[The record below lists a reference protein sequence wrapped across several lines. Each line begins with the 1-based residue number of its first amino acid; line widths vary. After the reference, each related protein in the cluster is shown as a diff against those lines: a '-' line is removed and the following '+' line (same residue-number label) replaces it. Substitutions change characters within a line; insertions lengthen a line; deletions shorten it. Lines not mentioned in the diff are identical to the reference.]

1 MVTRSNAHPLCFHVG
16 CSDAEPTPRSD
27 DAKEEAEKASDAV
40 HVGVIPGPD
49 AQVIRALDDD
59 KLDTSSPAEGSDEIE
74 ITGASEHTSQMSM
87 KDRLAAEEKK
97 KAEVKVE
104 HGILEL
110 TDPRNRPLK
119 IILSGRSK
127 PLDVPS
133 PTPDSASLA
142 SKKSKKKREGEESS
156 DKTKEDKKKKSK
168 K

>member
-1 MVTRSNAHPLCFHVG
+1 MATRSNAHSLCFRAG
-16 CSDAEPTPRSD
+16 CSDAEQTLRSD
-27 DAKEEAEKASDAV
+27 DAKEEAGKTSDAV
-40 HVGVIPGPD
+40 HAGVLPGPD
-49 AQVIRALDDD
+49 AQVIGALDDD
-59 KLDTSSPAEGSDEIE
+59 KLDTSSPAEGNDEIE

-87 KDRLAAEEKK
+87 KDRLAEEEKK

-104 HGILEL
+104 PGILEL

-119 IILSGRSK
+119 IILPGRSK

-142 SKKSKKKREGEESS
+142 SKKSKKRREGEESS
-156 DKTKEDKKKKSK
+156 EKTKEDKKKKSK